1 MKRTFLLLLCFTS
14 FISAQS
20 IPTKSVM
27 ELKNSAKEIKPAD
40 NLPLLTADQT
50 AEKKSAFLA
59 VVYSVLLPG
68 MGELYAGNYD
78 RGKYFTIA
86 EGLCWGAFAGFRI
99 YGGWQKDNYK
109 SFAAT
114 YGKVDLDEK
123 SAEYFANIS
132 DYINIDEYN
141 RTKGLERD
149 FNNLYNTKKDYW
161 KWSGT
166 GQMTEYRNMWESSEQ
181 AYNNVR
187 FAVGALIINRI
198 ISAIDAALLVR
209 SYNKNLSEQTTW
221 NFSFG
226 TSRVFPSGLELNF
239 IKSF

>member
-1 MKRTFLLLLCFTS
+1 
-14 FISAQS
+14 
-20 IPTKSVM
+20 
-27 ELKNSAKEIKPAD
+27 
-40 NLPLLTADQT
+40 
-50 AEKKSAFLA
+50 
-59 VVYSVLLPG
+59 
-68 MGELYAGNYD
+68 
-78 RGKYFTIA
+78 
-86 EGLCWGAFAGFRI
+86 
-99 YGGWQKDNYK
+99 
-109 SFAAT
+109 
-114 YGKVDLDEK
+114 VDLDEK